1 MDQIS
6 TADIVIIGGGVIG
19 CSTAYNLANQ
29 GAKKIVLLE
38 KGDICSG
45 GTSKSCAITRSHY
58 TIESNMH
65 HAIES
70 TKIFENFDQIVGGDP
85 NFQRT
90 GYIILGSE
98 EIRTK
103 METVFE
109 MQNKYGI
116 DTQTLTKA
124 EAKELHPLL
133 KYDDVDVIG
142 YESRTGYCD
151 PYLTTSSYAKRA
163 KDLGVQFFTE
173 TLVEGIHHM
182 GNIKTVQ
189 TQKGSFETENI
200 IMITGPWTKN
210 IGQMIGVDFTFSITK
225 HKVLTF
231 KIETPYKKDWP
242 IVKDLISPENIYF
255 RPDSDGVLLVGTGDF
270 GDEIES
276 MELLTDE
283 VEIEHIES
291 IGRSM
296 CNRIQSFG
304 DAQLVNSW
312 TGPYDIPPDW
322 NPIVGPVPGHEGIYA
337 AFGFSGHG
345 FKMAPTIGESLAQL
359 VLGIEPRVPIE
370 MYSMARFISGNT
382 LNGSYGIGTLG

>member
-1 MDQIS
+1 MDQKFN
-6 TADIVIIGGGVIG
+6 ADFVIIGGGVIG
-19 CSTAYNLANQ
+19 CSTAYNLASQ
-29 GAKKIVLLE
+29 GAKKILLLE
-38 KGDICSG
+38 KGGICSG

-58 TIESNMH
+58 TIEANMQ
-65 HAIES
+65 HAVES

-98 EIRTK
+98 EIRDK

-116 DTQTLTKA
+116 DTQTLTPV

-133 KYDDVDVIG
+133 QYEDVDVIG

-151 PYLTTSSYAKRA
+151 PYLTTTSYSKRA

-173 TLVEGIHHM
+173 TLVTGINLK

-189 TQKGSFETENI
+189 TQKGSIETENI
-200 IMITGPWTKN
+200 IMIAGPWTKDL
-210 IGQMIGVDFTFSITK
+210 GQMIGFDFPFSITK

-231 KIETPYKKDWP
+231 KIEIPYEKDWP

-255 RPDSDGVLLVGTGDF
+255 RPDSGGVVLVGTGNF
-270 GDEIES
+270 GDEIEN
-276 MELLTDE
+276 MELFTDE

-296 CNRIQSFG
+296 SNRIPSFG
-304 DAQLVNSW
+304 NAKLVGSW

-322 NPIVGPVPGHEGIYA
+322 NPIIGPIPGHEGFFA

-345 FKMAPTIGESLAQL
+345 FKMAPTIGESLAQQ

-370 MYSMARFISGNT
+370 MYSMNRFSTGNT

>member
-1 MDQIS
+1 MDQKY

-45 GTSKSCAITRSHY
+45 GTAKSCAITRSHY
-58 TIESNMH
+58 TIEANMH
-65 HAIES
+65 HAVES
-70 TKIFENFDQIVGGDP
+70 IKIFENFDQIVGGDP

-116 DTQTLTKA
+116 DTQTLTPA
-124 EAKELHPLL
+124 EAKEYHPLL
-133 KYDDVDVIG
+133 QYGDVDVIG

-151 PYLTTSSYAKRA
+151 PYLTTTSYAKRA

-173 TLVEGIHHM
+173 TLVTGIQRK

-200 IMITGPWTKN
+200 IMIAGPWTKN
-210 IGQMIGVDFTFSITK
+210 LGQMIGVEFPFSITK
-225 HKVLTF
+225 HKVLTL
-231 KIETPYKKDWP
+231 KIDMPYQKDWP

-255 RPDSDGVLLVGTGDF
+255 RPDSGGVVLVGTGDF
-270 GDEIES
+270 GDEIEN
-276 MELLTDE
+276 MELMTDE

-296 CNRIQSFG
+296 SNRMPSFG
-304 DAQLVNSW
+304 DAQLVSSW

-322 NPIVGPVPGHEGIYA
+322 NPIIGPVTGHEGIYVA
-337 AFGFSGHG
+337 VGFSGHG
-345 FKMAPTIGESLAQL
+345 FKMAPTIGESLAQQ

-370 MYSMARFISGNT
+370 MYSMTRFTTGNT
-382 LNGSYGIGTLG
+382 LNGTYGIGTLG

>member
-1 MDQIS
+1 MEQRN
-6 TADIVIIGGGVIG
+6 TADFVIIGGGVIG

-29 GAKKIVLLE
+29 GAKNVVLLE

-45 GTSKSCAITRSHY
+45 GTAKSCAITRSHY
-58 TIESNMH
+58 TIEANMH
-65 HAIES
+65 HAVES
-70 TKIFENFDQIVGGDP
+70 IKIFENFDQIVGGDP

-103 METVFE
+103 METVFK

-116 DTQTLTKA
+116 DTQTLTPA
-124 EAKELHPLL
+124 EAKEYHPLL
-133 KYDDVDVIG
+133 QYEDVDVIG

-151 PYLTTSSYAKRA
+151 PYLTTTSYAKRA

-173 TLVEGIHHM
+173 TLVTGIQRK
-182 GNIKTVQ
+182 GNIITVQ

-200 IMITGPWTKN
+200 IMIAGPWTKN
-210 IGQMIGVDFTFSITK
+210 LGQMIGVDFTFSITK
-225 HKVLTF
+225 HKVLTL
-231 KIETPYKKDWP
+231 KIDMPYQKDWP

-255 RPDSDGVLLVGTGDF
+255 RPDSGGVVLVGTGDF
-270 GDEIES
+270 GDEIEN
-276 MELLTDE
+276 MELMTDE
-283 VEIEHIES
+283 VEIGHIES

-296 CNRIQSFG
+296 SNRMPSFG
-304 DAQLVNSW
+304 DAQLVSSW

-322 NPIVGPVPGHEGIYA
+322 NPIIGPVPGHEGVYVA
-337 AFGFSGHG
+337 VGFSGHG
-345 FKMAPTIGESLAQL
+345 FKMAPTVGESMAQQ

-370 MYSMARFISGNT
+370 MYSMTRFATGNT
-382 LNGSYGIGTLG
+382 LDGTYGIGTLG

>member
-1 MDQIS
+1 MDQKYK
-6 TADIVIIGGGVIG
+6 ADFVIIGGGVIG

-45 GTSKSCAITRSHY
+45 GTAKSCAITRSHY

-65 HAIES
+65 HAVES
-70 TKIFENFDQIVGGDP
+70 IKIFENFDQIVGGDP

-116 DTQTLTKA
+116 DTQTLTPA
-124 EAKELHPLL
+124 EAKEYHPLL
-133 KYDDVDVIG
+133 QYGDVDVIG

-151 PYLTTSSYAKRA
+151 PYLTTTSYAKRA

-173 TLVEGIHHM
+173 TLVTGIQRK

-200 IMITGPWTKN
+200 IMIAGPWTKN
-210 IGQMIGVDFTFSITK
+210 LGQMIGVDLPFSITK
-225 HKVLTF
+225 HKVLTL
-231 KIETPYKKDWP
+231 KIDMPYQKDWP

-255 RPDSDGVLLVGTGDF
+255 RPDSGGVVLVGTGDF
-270 GDEIES
+270 GDEIEN
-276 MELLTDE
+276 MELMTDE

-296 CNRIQSFG
+296 SNRMPSFG
-304 DAQLVNSW
+304 DAQLVTSW

-322 NPIVGPVPGHEGIYA
+322 NPIIGPVPEHEGIYA

-345 FKMAPTIGESLAQL
+345 FKMAPTIGESLAQQ
-359 VLGIEPRVPIE
+359 VLGVEPRVPIE
-370 MYSMARFISGNT
+370 MYSMTRFTTGNT
-382 LNGSYGIGTLG
+382 LNGTYGIGTLG

>member
-1 MDQIS
+1 MDQKYN
-6 TADIVIIGGGVIG
+6 ADIVIIGGGVIG

-29 GAKKIVLLE
+29 GAKKIVLLD

-58 TIESNMH
+58 TIEANMH
-65 HAIES
+65 HAVES
-70 TKIFENFDQIVGGDP
+70 TKIFEDFDQIVGGNP

-98 EIRTK
+98 EIRSK
-103 METVFE
+103 MKAVFE

-116 DTQTLTKA
+116 DTEILTPT
-124 EAKELHPLL
+124 EAKQFHPLL
-133 KYDDVDVIG
+133 QFDDVDVIG

-151 PYLTTSSYAKRA
+151 PYLTTTSYAKRA

-173 TLVEGIHHM
+173 TLVTGIYQK

-189 TQKGSFETENI
+189 TQKGTFETEKL
-200 IMITGPWTKN
+200 IMIAGPWTKN
-210 IGQMIGVDFTFSITK
+210 LGEMLGVEFSFSITK

-231 KIETPYKKDWP
+231 KIKIPYEKDLP

-255 RPDSDGVLLVGTGDF
+255 RPDSGGVILVGTGDF
-270 GDEIES
+270 GDEIEN
-276 MELLTDE
+276 MDFLTDD
-283 VEIEHIES
+283 VEIKHIES
-291 IGRSM
+291 IGKSM
-296 CNRIQSFG
+296 SNRIPSFG
-304 DAQLVNSW
+304 DAQLVSSW

-322 NPIVGPVPGHEGIYA
+322 NPIVGSVPGYEGIFA

-359 VLGIEPRVPIE
+359 VLGIEPRIPIK
-370 MYSMARFISGNT
+370 MYSMNRFKTGNT

>member
-1 MDQIS
+1 MDEKNF
-6 TADIVIIGGGVIG
+6 ADIVIIGGGVIG

-45 GTSKSCAITRSHY
+45 GTAKSCAITRSHY

-65 HAIES
+65 HAVES
-70 TKIFENFDQIVGGDP
+70 IKIFENFDQIVGGDT

-116 DTQTLTKA
+116 DTQTLTPA
-124 EAKELHPLL
+124 EAKEYHPLL
-133 KYDDVDVIG
+133 QYGDVDVIG

-151 PYLTTSSYAKRA
+151 PYLTTTSYAKRA

-173 TLVEGIHHM
+173 TLVTGIQRK

-200 IMITGPWTKN
+200 IMIAGSWTKN
-210 IGQMIGVDFTFSITK
+210 LGRMIGVDFPFSITK
-225 HKVLTF
+225 HKVLTL
-231 KIETPYKKDWP
+231 KIDMPYQKDWP

-255 RPDSDGVLLVGTGDF
+255 RPDSGGVVLVGTGDF
-270 GDEIES
+270 GDEIEN
-276 MELLTDE
+276 MELMSDE
-283 VEIEHIES
+283 VEI
-291 IGRSM
+291 
-296 CNRIQSFG
+296 
-304 DAQLVNSW
+304 
-312 TGPYDIPPDW
+312 
-322 NPIVGPVPGHEGIYA
+322 
-337 AFGFSGHG
+337 
-345 FKMAPTIGESLAQL
+345 
-359 VLGIEPRVPIE
+359 
-370 MYSMARFISGNT
+370 
-382 LNGSYGIGTLG
+382 